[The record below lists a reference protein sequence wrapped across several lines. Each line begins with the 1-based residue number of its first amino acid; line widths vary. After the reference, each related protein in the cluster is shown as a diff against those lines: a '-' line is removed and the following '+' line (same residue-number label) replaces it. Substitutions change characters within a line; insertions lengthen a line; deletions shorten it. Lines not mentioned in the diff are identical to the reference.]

1 MPRIGAAEHGKLE
14 LFLDYILKS
23 ERHRLIGLGS
33 GAMPIRAGEE
43 PQQHGSVPRIY
54 MRDHIPIPPKQRGET
69 WSP

>member
-33 GAMPIRAGEE
+33 GAMPIRAGEGTTATRLGAKDL
-43 PQQHGSVPRIY
+43 HA
-54 MRDHIPIPPKQRGET
+54 
-69 WSP
+69 